1 MLPQDGLDV
10 VGIQAAAPG
19 RKAERDPLCLGGE
32 LVLLEVL
39 LAPCSIEEDDRDEPA
54 ARHEPDEQQP
64 PLELGHQRWPA
75 VRRIGSSLR
84 GSAPPRRVPPRLN
97 SGLLVGPLHSATMI
111 NITPDPVAI
120 QIGPLPVY
128 WYGVAYAVGLA
139 VSYLVLVRQARRFGQ
154 DPELVGN
161 GIIVIAVA
169 ALIGGRLYHV
179 IDQWVLYRD
188 DPLKIILPPY
198 SGLGVYGGLI
208 TGFVAFVVLV
218 RYHRVNPWIWADIVA
233 PALFTMQA
241 IGRWGNFFNQELYG
255 PPTSL
260 PWGIRIDE
268 AHRVAPYLDVV
279 QYPVATTHFHPLFL
293 YESVSGIVGALFLIW
308 LGRRRSSRLVPGD
321 LLLIFFIWYGLTRFA
336 LEGLRSGN
344 WTFFG
349 VPTAQIVTAA
359 FISIGVVGL
368 LYRHGRGHP
377 GVTAAELL
385 PDPAAATSREDA
397 EDAFWDDDEQ
407 DELDDELDEDLD
419 DDLDDEQDHDP
430 AEDLGDDA
438 VEAAAVEAAADEA
451 AADHLSEPDTDPPR
465 PDRPAAP
472 D

>member
-1 MLPQDGLDV
+1 
-10 VGIQAAAPG
+10 
-19 RKAERDPLCLGGE
+19 
-32 LVLLEVL
+32 
-39 LAPCSIEEDDRDEPA
+39 
-54 ARHEPDEQQP
+54 
-64 PLELGHQRWPA
+64 
-75 VRRIGSSLR
+75 
-84 GSAPPRRVPPRLN
+84 
-97 SGLLVGPLHSATMI
+97 MI
-111 NITPDPVAI
+111 DFTPDPVFVRI
-120 QIGPLPVY
+120 LGFPIY
-128 WYGVAYAVGLA
+128 WYGIAYAVGLA
-139 VSYLVLVRQARRFGQ
+139 AVYWVVVREARFRGL
-154 DPELVGN
+154 DWERVGS
-161 GIIVIAVA
+161 GMIVIAVA
-169 ALIGGRLYHV
+169 ALIGGRLYHL
-179 IDQWVLYRD
+179 IDQWQLYVNN
-188 DPLKIILPPY
+188 PLTAFLPLTVKPDGSY
-198 SGLGVYGGLI
+198 AFSGFTGLGVPGGI
-208 TGFVAFVVLV
+208 IAGTIAGWAYV
-218 RYHRVNPWIWADIVA
+218 RWSRQPFWRWADVVA
-233 PALFTMQA
+233 PGLFVMQA

-293 YESVSGIVGALFLIW
+293 YESVSGILGALVLIW

-385 PDPAAATSREDA
+385 PDPVAAPSREEA

-407 DELDDELDEDLD
+407 DDLDDELDDALD
-419 DDLDDEQDHDP
+419 DAQDDDH
-430 AEDLGDDA
+430 AEDLGDGGDA
-438 VEAAAVEAAADEA
+438 AEGAADAAAADRE
-451 AADHLSEPDTDPPR
+451 SEPDADPPS